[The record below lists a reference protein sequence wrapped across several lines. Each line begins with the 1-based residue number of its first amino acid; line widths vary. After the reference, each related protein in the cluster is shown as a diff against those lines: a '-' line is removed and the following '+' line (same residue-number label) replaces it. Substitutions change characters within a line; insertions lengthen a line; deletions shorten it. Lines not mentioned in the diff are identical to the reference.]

1 MTQILDDAHL
11 VVPLGSGCRLGSH
24 RVIEPKGALPQ
35 AAWKLDNTP
44 RAYANEILCDVETLN
59 VDSASFKQISD
70 ACGNDELAIAAQI
83 LATVNE
89 RGKQHNPVTGSG
101 GMFIGR
107 VADVGPALA
116 ARDDVAPGDRIA
128 SLVSL
133 TLTPLRLDA
142 IDAVD
147 LATGQVR
154 VRGTAILFESSI
166 YARLP
171 DDLPTDVALAVL
183 DVAGAPAQVRRLAK
197 PGQTVCVIGADG
209 KSGMLACAQARE
221 RVGPSGRVVGI
232 VPFAGTPAAELLLA
246 HGYVDHL
253 AVADARDTL
262 AILEALP
269 EALPMLA
276 DVVVNCVNVSGT
288 ELASILCCKDDGTVY
303 FFSMSTSFTAAAL
316 GAEGVGK
323 DVNMMVGNGYAKGH
337 AAVALQTLRD
347 HPPIKDYFTARYAA
361 RAEAPSQEPTP
372 S

>member
-1 MTQILDDAHL
+1 MTQTLDDAHL
-11 VVPLGSGCRLGSH
+11 LEPLGTGCRLGSH

-35 AAWKLDNTP
+35 GAWRIDNTP
-44 RAYANEILCDVETLN
+44 RAYANEILCEVETLN

-70 ACGNDELAIAAQI
+70 ACGGDPRAIAAHI
-83 LATVNE
+83 EGIVAE

-107 VADVGPALA
+107 VREIGPALA
-116 ARDDVAPGDRIA
+116 AREDVAVGDRIA

-133 TLTPLRLDA
+133 TLTPLHLRA
-142 IDAVD
+142 IDSVD
-147 LATGQVR
+147 VTTGQVR
-154 VRGTAILFESSI
+154 VRGEAILFESGI

-197 PGQTVCVIGADG
+197 AGETVCVIGADG
-209 KSGMLACAQARE
+209 KSGLLACAQARE
-221 RVGPSGRVVGI
+221 QVGAHGCVAGI
-232 VPFAGTPAAELLLA
+232 VPAAGSPGAQLLVE

-253 AVADARDTL
+253 VVADARDTL
-262 AILEALP
+262 AVLEALP
-269 EALPMLA
+269 DALPLLA
-276 DVVVNCVNVSGT
+276 DLVVNCVNVSGT
-288 ELASILCCKDDGTVY
+288 EIASILCCKDGGTVY

-347 HPPIKDYFTARYAA
+347 HPPIKDYFIARYGAI
-361 RAEAPSQEPTP
+361 RQETP
-372 S
+372 